1 MTKRKHLTAAEA
13 DVLDAVLPPGLT
25 YDMRDV
31 ACCLFEAMVLR
42 DDRAG
47 SAKPDPHWR
56 VVLKAMARMSII
68 QLQHLAQEKGGKA
81 IYLAKGVVAHLTAR
95 DLEMCAKFRGNYDV
109 LAKEYNLTP
118 MRVRQIVD
126 AYQQE
131 QFALRQGRLPGI
143 DIEN

>member
-1 MTKRKHLTAAEA
+1 MARRKHLTAAEA
-13 DVLDAVLPPGLT
+13 EVLDTVLPPGLT
-25 YDMRDV
+25 KEMQDV
-31 ACCLFEAMVLR
+31 AYCLFEAMVLR

-47 SAKPDPHWR
+47 NAKPDQHWM
-56 VVLKAMARMSII
+56 VVLRAIAEMAVI

-81 IYLAKGVVAHLTAR
+81 IYLAKGIVAHLTAR

-126 AYQQE
+126 TWQE
-131 QFALRQGRLPGI
+131 AKFAARQGRLPGI
-143 DIEN
+143 DLEN